1 VAGLPVVLQ
10 TERSSWGDQM
20 ALRKSWLRVFL
31 KLLLLMLVIVLCALS
46 LRGALSKLSWHM
58 RYGKTL
64 NAHTAEVD
72 AFLNSGRIDALS
84 HIASLDKWHV
94 CSRVSSMES
103 ISEYAVILKYCR
115 PRPQEDDE
123 RIVAWAALTN
133 GNLMVLRY
141 LLVDKKNCLQRKPNA
156 VIKIRIP
163 STVEDFSCTLE
174 SLGFVKCCHASLL
187 DLENRQQ
194 EIDSYDVPSKY
205 LYEARLNEIWLYWE
219 TDGEGNILA
228 RGAHD
233 SP

>member
-1 VAGLPVVLQ
+1 
-10 TERSSWGDQM
+10 
-20 ALRKSWLRVFL
+20 
-31 KLLLLMLVIVLCALS
+31 MLVIVLCALS

-84 HIASLDKWHV
+84 HTASLDKWHV

-141 LLVDKKNCLQRKPNA
+141 LLVDKKNCLQHKPNA
-156 VIKIRIP
+156 VIKVRIP
-163 STVEDFSCTLE
+163 TTVEEFSRTLE

-187 DLENRQQ
+187 DLEKQRQK
-194 EIDSYDVPSKY
+194 IDFYDVPSKY
-205 LYEARLNEIWLYWE
+205 LYEARLNQIWLYWE
-219 TDGEGNILA
+219 TDKEGNILE

>member
-1 VAGLPVVLQ
+1 
-10 TERSSWGDQM
+10 
-20 ALRKSWLRVFL
+20 
-31 KLLLLMLVIVLCALS
+31 MLVIVLCALS

-84 HIASLDKWHV
+84 HTASLDKWHV

-141 LLVDKKNCLQRKPNA
+141 LLVDKKNCLQHKPNA
-156 VIKIRIP
+156 VIKVRIP
-163 STVEDFSCTLE
+163 TTVEEFSRTLE

-187 DLENRQQ
+187 DLEKQRQK
-194 EIDSYDVPSKY
+194 IDFYDVPSKY
-205 LYEARLNEIWLYWE
+205 FYEARLNQIWLYWE
-219 TDGEGNILA
+219 TDKEGNILE

>member
-1 VAGLPVVLQ
+1 
-10 TERSSWGDQM
+10 
-20 ALRKSWLRVFL
+20 VFL

-103 ISEYAVILKYCR
+103 ISEYAVILKYYR

-141 LLVDKKNCLQRKPNA
+141 LLVDKKNCLQHKPNA
-156 VIKIRIP
+156 VIKVRIP
-163 STVEDFSCTLE
+163 TTVEEFSRTLE

-187 DLENRQQ
+187 DLEKQRQK
-194 EIDSYDVPSKY
+194 IDFYDVPSKY
-205 LYEARLNEIWLYWE
+205 LYEARLNQIWLYWE
-219 TDGEGNILA
+219 TDKEGNILE
-228 RGAHD
+228 RGAHY